1 MVIGGLKPDTT
12 YSITVAAYT
21 TKGDGARSKPK
32 LVVTKG
38 AGQWN
43 VCSNMGVF
51 LRLHS
56 SFVSEDSVNYVGI
69 SRQIMRAV
77 GLFVWALAMKYQRLM
92 FARYKAGASFELFL
106 WLPPLGTQV

>member
-38 AGQWN
+38 AGQCKKLIIYLL
-43 VCSNMGVF
+43 VC
-51 LRLHS
+51 
-56 SFVSEDSVNYVGI
+56 
-69 SRQIMRAV
+69 
-77 GLFVWALAMKYQRLM
+77 
-92 FARYKAGASFELFL
+92 
-106 WLPPLGTQV
+106 

>member
-38 AGQWN
+38 AGQ
-43 VCSNMGVF
+43 
-51 LRLHS
+51 H
-56 SFVSEDSVNYVGI
+56 
-69 SRQIMRAV
+69 Q
-77 GLFVWALAMKYQRLM
+77 
-92 FARYKAGASFELFL
+92 GASFNLVLAMELFN
-106 WLPPLGTQV
+106 GGVAAISVFQ

>member
-38 AGQWN
+38 AGQYMDN
-43 VCSNMGVF
+43 HLF
-51 LRLHS
+51 
-56 SFVSEDSVNYVGI
+56 
-69 SRQIMRAV
+69 V
-77 GLFVWALAMKYQRLM
+77 GLFTGPLFVQRM
-92 FARYKAGASFELFL
+92 LFQPAKDTL
-106 WLPPLGTQV
+106 LKRSSPLSAYC

>member
-38 AGQWN
+38 AGQ
-43 VCSNMGVF
+43 SNLCGSFFSRDKMQIAHGRGALECGCIFEASF
-51 LRLHS
+51 LICCRRVLYRGDGINYFQIS
-56 SFVSEDSVNYVGI
+56 RFQTDYDGSGIPVGSFV
-69 SRQIMRAV
+69 
-77 GLFVWALAMKYQRLM
+77 
-92 FARYKAGASFELFL
+92 
-106 WLPPLGTQV
+106 

>member
-38 AGQWN
+38 AGQYKN
-43 VCSNMGVF
+43 KMFFFSLLLKDTLLKGSN
-51 LRLHS
+51 L
-56 SFVSEDSVNYVGI
+56 SFKCFSYVAISEFD
-69 SRQIMRAV
+69 
-77 GLFVWALAMKYQRLM
+77 
-92 FARYKAGASFELFL
+92 
-106 WLPPLGTQV
+106 

>member
-38 AGQWN
+38 AGQY
-43 VCSNMGVF
+43 
-51 LRLHS
+51 
-56 SFVSEDSVNYVGI
+56 EDELF
-69 SRQIMRAV
+69 V
-77 GLFVWALAMKYQRLM
+77 GLVTVEEMGLGYYLCIGLATLN
-92 FARYKAGASFELFL
+92 GSSL
-106 WLPPLGTQV
+106 WLCLIDLNHRLYK